1 LASSDRV
8 IPSLIEE
15 HQEQLKS
22 AHEAG
27 LAAHPGLD
35 VPFEQFARRLVVGE
49 NGSTDICAPAGLT
62 TRLAELQAAD
72 YFLAT
77 ACECSCPEAWER
89 LLELYLPRLRAMAL
103 RWGASAAD
111 ADEVARDLP
120 GELLSQP
127 AHGRTSTLLG
137 TYNGTGSLL
146 AWLGTIVDRGL
157 SRRARNR
164 TPLADAQLD
173 VRVAGATPPP
183 DIVVHSETG
192 ARVGVAFESALLDL
206 SAREFLLVAAKF
218 RDGRSQ
224 RDIAAQLDISEAR
237 VSYLMKRALDR
248 IRDAVRRDVPDET
261 AAHWLHR
268 DGLAAVLKD
277 VIARLLERPPTA

>member
-1 LASSDRV
+1 LESSDRA

-15 HQEQLKS
+15 HQEQLKA

-35 VPFEQFARRLVVGE
+35 LSFEQFAQRLVAGE
-49 NGSTDICAPAGLT
+49 NGNFGICGPASLKS
-62 TRLAELQAAD
+62 RLAELQAAD
-72 YFLAT
+72 YFLAS

-89 LLELYLPRLRAMAL
+89 LLELYLPRLRTMAL
-103 RWGASAAD
+103 RWGASAAN

-120 GELLSQP
+120 GELASRP
-127 AHGRTSTLLG
+127 ANGRTSTRIG
-137 TYNGTGSLL
+137 SYNGTGSLL

-157 SRRARNR
+157 SLRARNR
-164 TPLADAQLD
+164 TPLADAELD
-173 VRVAGATPPP
+173 IRVAEDSPPP
-183 DIVVHSETG
+183 DLVVHSETG
-192 ARVGVAFESALLDL
+192 ARVGVAFEGALLDL

-224 RDIAAQLDISEAR
+224 REIAAQLGISEAR

-261 AAHWLHR
+261 AVHWLHR